1 MLTRIRVVWVDS
13 TIDKQVGSVV
23 KQHRILSAAVA
34 APLTCPSATS
44 PDVSPTRLVVQAPAQ
59 LSVSGQFLV
68 DAFPISLPK
77 ASEALLL
84 S

>member
-44 PDVSPTRLVVQAPAQ
+44 PDVSPTRLVVQAPLPFCFWTA
-59 LSVSGQFLV
+59 FLV